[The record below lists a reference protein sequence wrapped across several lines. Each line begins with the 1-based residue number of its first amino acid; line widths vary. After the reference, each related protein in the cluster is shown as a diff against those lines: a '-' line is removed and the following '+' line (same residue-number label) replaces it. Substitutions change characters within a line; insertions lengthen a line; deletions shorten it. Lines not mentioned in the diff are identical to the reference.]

1 VNAQTRVPPLPAGS
15 PPAAGEARRDG
26 ADPRRVSFEADE
38 PVWLTVLLQVD
49 VLVVILVLFAALLAY
64 GEPMTLRYA
73 ALAVAAAIVYSR
85 AVTPPPV
92 RKAMQFGTRPTFLS
106 LRFLAEWCAVVGV
119 LLGVAFLLKVTEA
132 YSRAVLLTWFVA
144 TPVALVGVYRL
155 QLRIARRVNETGA
168 MTVRYAILGANR
180 VGLEL
185 AQRLDPRGFRGY
197 FDYRSPARIDQE
209 VPGTQLAGDAGQ
221 LAEFVRR
228 HGVGAVYIALPI
240 ANAPRIRQTLA
251 ELRDTTASVYFV
263 PDIFAFDLIQ
273 ARIVDLNGMPAL
285 AVCDTPLRGTHA
297 FSKRAFDLVLSLAG
311 LAVIWPLLLAVAI
324 GIRLTS
330 PGPVFFRQRRYG
342 LDGEEILVWK
352 FRTMRV
358 LEDGAVVRQ
367 ASRHDPR
374 ITPVGRVL
382 RRTSIDELPQLFNV
396 LRGEMSLVGP
406 RPHAVAHNEM
416 YRKLISGYM
425 IRHKVKP
432 GITGWAQVHGLR
444 GETDTIDKMERRVH
458 YDLDYLANWS
468 LMLDL
473 RILVRTVRIVLAAD
487 NAH

>member
-1 VNAQTRVPPLPAGS
+1 MNAEAGLPPLPTRPAPMPAG
-15 PPAAGEARRDG
+15 AGHG

-38 PVWLTVLLQVD
+38 PVWLTVLLQID
-49 VLVVILVLFAALLAY
+49 VLVVIVALFGVLLAY
-64 GEPMTLRYA
+64 GEPKTLRYA

-92 RKAMQFGTRPTFLS
+92 RRALQYGVEPTVLS
-106 LRFLAEWCAVVGV
+106 IRFLAEWCAVVGV

-132 YSRAVLLTWFVA
+132 YSRAVLLTWFVV
-144 TPVALVGVYRL
+144 TPIALVAVYRA
-155 QLRIARRVNETGA
+155 QLGIARRVNETGA
-168 MTVRYAILGANR
+168 MTVRYAILGANH

-185 AQRLDPRGFRGY
+185 ARRLDPRGFRGY
-197 FDYRSPARIDQE
+197 FDYRNPARLERE
-209 VPGTQLAGDAGQ
+209 VPGVEVAGDAAE

-228 HGVGAVYIALPI
+228 NGVGAVYIALPI
-240 ANAPRIRQTLA
+240 ANAPRIKQTLA
-251 ELRDTTASVYFV
+251 ELRDTTASVFFV

-297 FSKRAFDLVLSLAG
+297 FSKRAFDLALSLAG
-311 LAVIWPLLLAVAI
+311 LALIWPFLMAVAI
-324 GIRLTS
+324 GIKLTS

-358 LEDGAVVRQ
+358 LEDGPVVRQ
-367 ASRHDPR
+367 ASRDDARVTPLGR
-374 ITPVGRVL
+374 IL

-396 LRGEMSLVGP
+396 VRGEMSLVGP

-444 GETDTIDKMERRVH
+444 GETDTIDKMEQRVH